1 MKFRN
6 ETLVLGMRFY
16 KFESDDEYRILAL
29 VKLND
34 NESAVFMDEE
44 TFETY
49 TITKDELEKEYTLL
63 SDSFPFIIVKFD
75 GDPRFFFYKS
85 NELIS
90 DYRIQSKL
98 SINVYQY
105 MRKTVFVKMLNN
117 IVHLNNLYKSL
128 ANDNNLDIIWRT
140 YFSYM
145 RKSTYVDTIKE
156 KDNIDMEAIVNN
168 EAKLPDSV
176 FAKAE
181 EYLNTYIFS
190 YEVYKFDPSVNIY
203 NINMKY
209 FFMYDSIIDEYY
221 IVLYVIDTTKV
232 AMETIKMLE
241 ENKDI
246 IQFMLE

>member
-16 KFESDDEYRILAL
+16 KFESDEEYRILAL

-105 MRKTVFVKMLNN
+105 MRKTVFVKMINN
-117 IVHLNNLYKSL
+117 IVHLN
-128 ANDNNLDIIWRT
+128 
-140 YFSYM
+140 
-145 RKSTYVDTIKE
+145 
-156 KDNIDMEAIVNN
+156 
-168 EAKLPDSV
+168 KL
-176 FAKAE
+176 
-181 EYLNTYIFS
+181 
-190 YEVYKFDPSVNIY
+190 
-203 NINMKY
+203 
-209 FFMYDSIIDEYY
+209 
-221 IVLYVIDTTKV
+221 
-232 AMETIKMLE
+232 
-241 ENKDI
+241 
-246 IQFMLE
+246 